1 MGTVLGQLAT
11 QRNATPCGIEH
22 QGNGTGVE
30 ELVAKKQPHQVV
42 TGSYAMPQ
50 RISSDARQARPIH
63 MAI

>member
-11 QRNATPCGIEH
+11 QRR
-22 QGNGTGVE
+22 VE
-30 ELVAKKQPHQVV
+30 SSTWAMPLAWGELVAKKQPHQVV